1 VKTTD
6 PGINLIKTFE
16 GFSANSY
23 LCPARVWTIGYGH
36 TGPEIKEGMRITE
49 AEGQAVLKKDLAHFE
64 KIVED
69 NVKVKLNQNQFDALV
84 SFVFNVGGDAFKK
97 STLLKRLNSKEDPNN
112 VAKEELPRWNK
123 GDGRVL
129 EGLKR
134 RRNAEVDLFTAPA
147 PELKTGTVDLTSKQ
161 LTFVKKLIKPSAE
174 LLADEKAKINANR
187 RIPQCRILERKDKH
201 TLVELGYGMGEWWLF
216 DDHWSGLKTDTSVKV
231 YATEGDLRYL
241 RDFPYFY
248 QRDNGPEGWRQ
259 CQTSAIA
266 MCLKY
271 IDVPE
276 IKDDLDYLKIVSK
289 HGDTIYQQTH
299 VDSLEELGVYAKFTR
314 SANADDI
321 KQQIDKGLPVVA
333 GVLHHGAVS
342 RPLGGGHY
350 IVITGYSKDYWLVQD
365 PYGEIDLVNG
375 GWTRQ
380 GPTAG
385 KNQKYSFKN
394 LNPRLFVSGGADGWC
409 WLNFRIKEN

>member
-1 VKTTD
+1 MKTTD

-23 LCPARVWTIGYGH
+23 LCPARVWTMGYGH
-36 TGPEIKEGMRITE
+36 TGPEVKEGMRITE
-49 AEGQAVLKKDLAHFE
+49 AEGQAILKKDLARFE

-69 NVKVKLNQNQFDALV
+69 NVKIKLNQNQFDALV
-84 SFVFNVGGDAFKK
+84 SFVFNIGGDAFKK

-134 RRNAEVDLFTAPA
+134 RRSAEVDLFTAPA

-174 LLADEKAKINANR
+174 LLADEKAKINGNR

-201 TLVELGYGMGEWWLF
+201 TLVELGYGMGTWWLF

-231 YATEGDLRYL
+231 YAHEGDLRYL

-299 VDSLEELGVYAKFTR
+299 IDSLEELGVYAKFTR

>member
-1 VKTTD
+1 MKTTD
-6 PGINLIKTFE
+6 PGVNLIKTFE

-36 TGPEIKEGMRITE
+36 TGPEVKEGMRITE
-49 AEGQAVLKKDLAHFE
+49 AEGQAILKKDLARFE

-69 NVKVKLNQNQFDALV
+69 NIKIKLNQNQFDALV
-84 SFVFNVGGDAFKK
+84 SFVFNIGGDAFKK

-134 RRNAEVDLFTAPA
+134 RRNAEVDLFIAPA

-201 TLVELGYGMGEWWLF
+201 TLVELGYGMGTWWLF